1 MPLDNAVICFKGFVN
16 PNVTNNVIQNTIN
29 FYLRLTDLVHIHEK
43 ERNDLVKRSVKQ
55 RKKMDKQQ
63 GEIEHYLDDV
73 VIGKPSFN
81 SKFHR

>member
-1 MPLDNAVICFKGFVN
+1 MK
-16 PNVTNNVIQNTIN
+16 NTKILN
-29 FYLRLTDLVHIHEK
+29 SSSRLTDLVHIHEK

-73 VIGKPSFN
+73 VIGKSIF
-81 SKFHR
+81 